1 MRMLSNWKTLINRLW
16 SIIYYSCIMFMFTWL
31 LYIIVMATIG
41 TVCKECIDKYNKK
54 YFSKPYVTV
63 EIIKDNNKEWE

>member
-1 MRMLSNWKTLINRLW
+1 
-16 SIIYYSCIMFMFTWL
+16 MFMFTWL

-54 YFSKPYVTV
+54 YFSKPYVPV